1 MKSMNRKEGKKI
13 AVMMAVVMGF
23 MVIAFLPMADAT
35 VTSFTVTPGTGLA
48 GAVDSYTALVTT
60 DGVTTINITIP
71 AGFIAVTPA
80 TGGVEIA
87 RVDFWNSSTKAYYG
101 YATITSN
108 NANPTT
114 KVDVYC
120 KLRVGGDEVE
130 KGTLNQD
137 IDYTAGAINVFVS
150 GFDCDHSAAILK
162 LPTEEDDGC
171 INISIN
177 CTDCPGFSENWRLD
191 DVGIDIG
198 QFVRNPL
205 TADEY
210 TFTADGM
217 DENVTITAP
226 GGCGII
232 FDSGRWFVDT
242 NGDHVADEDFW
253 FGFDGATPLVGD
265 FGSEDTAIVYAYGGN
280 YRWFVDT
287 TGDHEADKEF
297 WFGPEGS
304 TPLVGDIDQDG
315 TSDIAVII
323 AYGGNYRWFVDTT
336 GNHEADKE
344 FWFGSAGA
352 IPLVG
357 DIDQDGTDDIAVV
370 YAYGGNYKWYVDT
383 NFDAIAD
390 KEFWF
395 GFEGSTP
402 LVGDID
408 RDGTDDIAVVYAYGG
423 NYRWFVDTNFDLT
436 ADQMFWY
443 GFEASTPLAGNIG

>member
-23 MVIAFLPMADAT
+23 MVIAFMPLASAT

-48 GAVDSYTALVTT
+48 GAVDTYTALVTT

-71 AGFIAVTPA
+71 AGFIAVPPA

-87 RVDFWNSSTKAYYG
+87 RVDFWNSSHPALDYYG

-137 IDYTAGAINVFVS
+137 IDYTAGATTTFVS

-198 QFVRNPL
+198 QFVKNPG
-205 TADEY
+205 AGDY
-210 TFTADGM
+210 VFSADGE
-217 DENVTITAP
+217 DETVSITAA
-226 GGCGII
+226 
-232 FDSGRWFVDT
+232 SGRGIVVSPGKKWYVDT
-242 NGDHVADEDFW
+242 TGNHLADDVFMYGMAE
-253 FGFDGATPLVGD
+253 ATPLVGD
-265 FGSEDTAIVYAYGGN
+265 FGSEDTAVVSPGCKWY
-280 YRWFVDT
+280 VDT
-287 TGDHEADKEF
+287 THNHAANQIFMYGMA
-297 WFGPEGS
+297 GS
-304 TPLVGDIDQDG
+304 TPLVGDIDM
-315 TSDIAVII
+315 
-323 AYGGNYRWFVDTT
+323 
-336 GNHEADKE
+336 
-344 FWFGSAGA
+344 
-352 IPLVG
+352 
-357 DIDQDGTDDIAVV
+357 DGTDDIAVV
-370 YAYGGNYKWYVDT
+370 SPGSKWYVNTDG
-383 NFDAIAD
+383 NRVNPAANQVYMY
-390 KEFWF
+390 
-395 GFEGSTP
+395 GMGGSTP
-402 LVGDID
+402 LVGDL
-408 RDGTDDIAVVYAYGG
+408 G
-423 NYRWFVDTNFDLT
+423 
-436 ADQMFWY
+436 
-443 GFEASTPLAGNIG
+443 